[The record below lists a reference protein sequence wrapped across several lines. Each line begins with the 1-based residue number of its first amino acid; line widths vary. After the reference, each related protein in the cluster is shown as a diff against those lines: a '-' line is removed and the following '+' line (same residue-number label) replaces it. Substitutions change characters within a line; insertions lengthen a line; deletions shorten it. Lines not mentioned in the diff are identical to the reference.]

1 MGRVISTCIQF
12 IDAFSNPSKQTIANM
27 RKMANEAKAAGKSI
41 QSAGNTIQNA
51 GKSLTK
57 TVTAPI
63 AGVGIAAIKTAAD
76 FEAGMSNVG
85 AIIGTVSKKAIP
97 EAIKAAEEVG
107 LSFEKSSDATE
118 TAMNILKAQA
128 KELGETTAW
137 SAKEVSE
144 AMQYTGMAGWTAADN
159 VKGLKGILDLA
170 SASGTDLARTS
181 DIMTDAISAFG
192 DTAGDSARYADV
204 MTKAC
209 TSANVSV
216 DTLGESYKYCA
227 AICGTMNYSVEEITT
242 SLAAMGNKRIKGSQ
256 AGTTLKNAISNMA
269 APTKNMKAAMDD
281 LKISITNQ
289 DGSMR
294 SWGDVIKNLQTSF
307 KGLTQ
312 DQQAAY
318 AKQLFGKESMAGML
332 AIINTSTKSYNDLSK
347 SIKESGGAANEA
359 AQTQL
364 DNLNGQLTILKSGLE
379 VAAITIGDK
388 LTPYVK
394 TAVGWVQEAT
404 DWFNSLSDA
413 QVTSIMKWAGIA
425 AAIGPCILIFGK
437 VVTGV
442 GKAVSIFGRI
452 SGAVAKAGSVMALI
466 TSPAGIVIGVLAAI
480 AVAAVLVVKNWDKI
494 KPVIMNVKAWFVDTF
509 GGTIKQAINGFKTVF
524 TAAMNGVKSIMPSV
538 GQFIKNGIAAAMPA
552 VQAIVSALKTM
563 LPAAVGT
570 IKTVIQAILPIIQ
583 TIVATLSKILPKAIE
598 TVKAVIKSITPVIQT
613 VIGVVVKV
621 APIIASTFVSVLQK
635 LNPVIKTIG
644 NVIKAVIPVIG
655 KLFSNAFSFVG
666 KTITKIMPS
675 INKIAKTIGGVLVF
689 AIRKVSPVVTKLAGT
704 FSTVFAKVFSVVSG
718 AVKKL
723 QPVFNVIG
731 TIVKTVM
738 NVVGKVIGT
747 TFRTAANVISSA
759 AGSIKRIISG
769 VVKVFDGVIDFVGG
783 VFTGNW
789 SKAWEG
795 VKNIFG
801 GAFEALGGLCKA
813 PINAIIGLINSAI
826 NGINSISVDI
836 PEGIPLVGGK
846 HIGFS
851 IPTIPTLAK
860 GTPDWKGGIVQ
871 ISEKGGE
878 IVDLPKG
885 SRVYPHDQSVQM
897 ARKSAN
903 GKLAAADRRVASLEK
918 TAADKKGKGDITIT
932 IPKLAEQIIV
942 KDTKDID
949 KIAEEIAT
957 KLRDTAINMGVA

>member
-63 AGVGIAAIKTAAD
+63 AGVGIAAVKTAAD
-76 FEAGMSNVG
+76 YESAMSNV
-85 AIIGTVSKKAIP
+85 KAITG
-97 EAIKAAEEVG
+97 ATGNDFKK
-107 LSFEKSSDATE
+107 LEK
-118 TAMNILKAQA
+118 
-128 KELGETTAW
+128 LGKDLGASTAW
-137 SAKEVSE
+137 SAKECAE

-159 VKGLKGILDLA
+159 VAGLKGILDLA

-192 DTAGDSARYADV
+192 YKASDSAKFADT

-216 DTLGESYKYCA
+216 ETLGESYKYCG
-227 AICGTMNYSVEEITT
+227 AICGTMGYSIDEVTT
-242 SLAAMGNKRIKGSQ
+242 SLAAMGNMGIKGSQ

-289 DGSMR
+289 DGSMK

-332 AIINTSTKSYNDLSK
+332 AIINTSTKDYNALSDA
-347 SIKESGGAANEA
+347 IKNSGGAANEA

-364 DNLNGQLTILKSGLE
+364 DNLNGQLTLLKSALE
-379 VAAITIGDK
+379 GAAITIGDK
-388 LTPYVK
+388 LTPYIK
-394 TAVGWVQEAT
+394 TAVGWVQKAT

-437 VVTGV
+437 IVTGV
-442 GKAVSIFGRI
+442 GAAVSIFGRI
-452 SGAVAKAGSVMALI
+452 SGAIAKAGSVMALI

-524 TAAMNGVKSIMPSV
+524 TAAMNGVKAIMPSV

-570 IKTVIQAILPIIQ
+570 IKTVIQAVIPIIQ
-583 TIVATLSKILPKAIE
+583 TIIATLSKILPKAIE

-644 NVIKAVIPVIG
+644 NAIKAVIPIIG
-655 KLFSNAFSFVG
+655 KLFSNAFTFVG
-666 KTITKIMPS
+666 KTITKVMPS
-675 INKIAKTIGGVLVF
+675 INKIAKTIGSVLVF

-738 NVVGKVIGT
+738 NVVGKVIST

-759 AGSIKRIISG
+759 AGSIKQIIGG
-769 VVKVFDGVIDFVGG
+769 VIKVFDGVIDFVGG

-801 GAFEALGGLCKA
+801 GAFEALGGLCKV
-813 PINAIIGLINSAI
+813 PINAVIGLINSAI

-903 GKLAAADRRVASLEK
+903 GKLAAADRRVANLEK
-918 TAADKKGKGDITIT
+918 SAADKKGKGDITIT